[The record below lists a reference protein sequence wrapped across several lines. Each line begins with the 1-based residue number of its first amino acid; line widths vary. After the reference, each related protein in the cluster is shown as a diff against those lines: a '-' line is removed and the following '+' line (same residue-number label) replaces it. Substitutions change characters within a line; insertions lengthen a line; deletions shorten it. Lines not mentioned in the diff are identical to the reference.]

1 MYPPKKTKY
10 RKQQKGRA
18 QSIESNQSHLS
29 FGRYGIRAL
38 ESGRLRLNT
47 IEAVRRVLSR
57 KLKRSGQIWIRV
69 YPDISVSAKPLEVRM
84 GKGKGAPS
92 YWVCRIKAGQ
102 LLYEIDGVPSILA
115 KQACLLAAS
124 KLPLSVGF
132 STSNHVKEL

>member
-1 MYPPKKTKY
+1 MYAPKRTKY

-18 QSIESNQSHLS
+18 QLVESNQSKLS

-47 IEAVRRVLSR
+47 IEAVRRVITR
-57 KLKRSGQIWIRV
+57 KLKRSGQVWIRV

-92 YWVCRIKAGQ
+92 YWICRIKAGQ
-102 LLYEIDGVPSILA
+102 LLYEFDGVSLTLA
-115 KQACLLAAS
+115 KQASLLAGS
-124 KLPLSVGF
+124 KLPFAIRF
-132 STSNHVKEL
+132 SSLI

>member
-1 MYPPKKTKY
+1 MYPPKRTKF

-18 QSIESNQSHLS
+18 QSVESNQSNLS
-29 FGRYGIRAL
+29 FGRYGIRAS

-47 IEAVRRVLSR
+47 IEAVRRVITR
-57 KLKRSGQIWIRV
+57 KLKRSGQVWIRI

-102 LLYEIDGVPSILA
+102 LLYEIDGVSPILA
-115 KQACLLAAS
+115 KQASLLAAS
-124 KLPLSVGF
+124 KLPFAICF
-132 STSNHVKEL
+132 STLK

>member
-1 MYPPKKTKY
+1 MYPPKRTKY

-18 QSIESNQSHLS
+18 QSVESNQSDVS
-29 FGRYGIRAL
+29 FGKYAIRAL

-47 IEAVRRVLSR
+47 IEAVRRVITR
-57 KLKRSGQIWIRV
+57 KLKRSGQVWIRV

-102 LLYEIDGVPSILA
+102 LLYEIDGVSCVLA
-115 KQACLLAAS
+115 KQASLLAAS
-124 KLPLSVGF
+124 KLPFTVRF
-132 STSNHVKEL
+132 STSK